1 MRSRR
6 YRGTAQCRF
15 MGQCLRKIAKVSAVD
30 FVVARAL
37 RRHWGTPPKEG
48 DAALRNARRHESLRP
63 AFLVRAVLPF
73 FTFFAEGVMALD
85 ALAFLRFPIF
95 FAIAAYLLNSP
106 REMKRVSSASVA
118 PPLAGTPPKGD
129 GATLQ
134 NSRRYEGL
142 RPVF

>member
-1 MRSRR
+1 
-6 YRGTAQCRF
+6 
-15 MGQCLRKIAKVSAVD
+15 
-30 FVVARAL
+30 
-37 RRHWGTPPKEG
+37 
-48 DAALRNARRHESLRP
+48 
-63 AFLVRAVLPF
+63 
-73 FTFFAEGVMALD
+73 MALD

-134 NSRRYEGL
+134 NSRRHEGL
-142 RPVF
+142 RSVFLVRTVAFMRRLFFMSCMVRCKFCRRRNFFFMCKRAWRMAVF